1 MSPLSYLEAGGGDR
15 TVLLIHG
22 NFAGKSRWRE
32 VLADPP
38 PGSWLLA
45 PDLPGFGK
53 STGARGFSPSMTS
66 YAESLA
72 RFLDNMNIQS
82 PVLVGHS
89 FGAAVA
95 VELALTDPERF
106 PAMLF
111 LSPVPLEGYH
121 TPDYLYPVLDSYRF
135 DRYGLRQALM
145 YAISPHVPSYLE
157 DLVAEAGM
165 MHPANFTGNVR
176 LLSQWSVNGR
186 VRLYK
191 GPVLVASGHQDNLV
205 SPYSARTTARAF
217 PAGEYVSLGDVGHS
231 PQMEAP
237 GMVRHLLDTLLN
249 LTEGSGPR

>member
-1 MSPLSYLEAGGGDR
+1 
-15 TVLLIHG
+15 
-22 NFAGKSRWRE
+22 
-32 VLADPP
+32 
-38 PGSWLLA
+38 
-45 PDLPGFGK
+45 
-53 STGARGFSPSMTS
+53 MTS
-66 YAESLA
+66 YAEGLTH
-72 RFLDNMNIQS
+72 FLDSMDVQR

-95 VELALTDPERF
+95 VELALADPNRF

-111 LSPVPLEGYH
+111 LSPVPLDGYY

-145 YAISPHVPSYLE
+145 YAMSPHVPSYLD

-186 VRLYK
+186 ARRYK

-205 SPYSARTTARAF
+205 SPYSAQATARAF
-217 PAGEYVSLGDVGHS
+217 PAGKYVSLGDVGHS

-237 GMVRHLLDTLLN
+237 ERVRHLLDTLLN
-249 LTEGSGPR
+249 FTDGGPR

>member
-1 MSPLSYLEAGGGDR
+1 MSPLAYLEAGSGEQP
-15 TVLLIHG
+15 VLFIHG
-22 NFAGKSRWRE
+22 NFAGKSWWRE

-38 PGSWLLA
+38 PGSRLLA
-45 PDLPGFGK
+45 PDLPGFGR
-53 STGARGFSPSMTS
+53 STGVRGFSPSMTS
-66 YAESLA
+66 YAEGLT
-72 RFLDNMNIQS
+72 RFLDSMDVQR

-95 VELALTDPERF
+95 VELALANPNRF

-111 LSPVPLEGYH
+111 LSPVPLDGYY

-145 YAISPHVPSYLE
+145 YAMSPHVPSYLD

-176 LLSQWSVNGR
+176 LLSKWSVNGR
-186 VRLYK
+186 TRRYK

-205 SPYSARTTARAF
+205 SPYSAQATARAF
-217 PAGEYVSLGDVGHS
+217 PAGKYVSLGDVGHS

-237 GMVRHLLDTLLN
+237 ERVRHLLDTLLN
-249 LTEGSGPR
+249 FTDRGPR

>member
-1 MSPLSYLEAGGGDR
+1 MSPLAYLEAGDGEQP
-15 TVLLIHG
+15 VLLIHG
-22 NFAGKSRWRE
+22 NFAGKSWWRE

-38 PGSWLLA
+38 YGSRLLA
-45 PDLPGFGK
+45 PDLPGFGE
-53 STGARGFSPSMTS
+53 STGVRGFSPSMTR

-72 RFLDNMNIQS
+72 RFLDSVGAQR
-82 PVLVGHS
+82 PVIVGHS

-95 VELALTDPERF
+95 VELALTAPERF

-111 LSPVPLEGYH
+111 LSPVPLDGFQ

-145 YAISPHVPSYLE
+145 YAISPHVPSYLD

-176 LLSQWSVNGR
+176 LLSKWSVNGR
-186 VRLYK
+186 ARLYK

-205 SPYSARTTARAF
+205 SPYSAQATARAF
-217 PAGEYVSLGDVGHS
+217 PAGKYVSLGNVGHS

-237 GMVRHLLDTLLN
+237 SMVRSLLDTLLD